1 MLRRIVWSAVAAALA
16 AVAGIVSAV
25 LGETNYVLAFGAA
38 AITSAL
44 LATRER

>member
-1 MLRRIVWSAVAAALA
+1 MLRRVVWSAVIAAGLAVA
-16 AVAGIVSAV
+16 AVVSAV
-25 LGETNYVLAFGAA
+25 LGQTDYVLALGSA

>member
-1 MLRRIVWSAVAAALA
+1 MLRRIVWSAVVA
-16 AVAGIVSAV
+16 AVSSVAAVVSAV
-25 LGETNYVLAFGAA
+25 LGQTDYVLALGAV